1 MNEES
6 EEFLEELNSLDVEEE
21 DVVENTSKP
30 SNVYVKE
37 QPTTQKRKIDIKKA
51 RNARN
56 NTKPKTKIIN
66 YKKMSWKDR
75 FGNAKAEI
83 MRNPL
88 ELVRN
93 LGIIVCAII
102 ILYVYVYM
110 M

>member
-21 DVVENTSKP
+21 DVVENTPKP

-56 NTKPKTKIIN
+56 NAKPKTKIIN

-75 FGNAKAEI
+75 FANAKVEI